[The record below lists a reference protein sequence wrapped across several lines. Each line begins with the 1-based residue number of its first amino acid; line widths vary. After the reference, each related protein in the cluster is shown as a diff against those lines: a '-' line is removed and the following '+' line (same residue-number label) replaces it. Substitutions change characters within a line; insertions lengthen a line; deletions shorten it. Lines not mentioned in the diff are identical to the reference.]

1 MDLMIEDFLI
11 SDEALGKMRDEEV
24 LSEYFEEGKP
34 LQELFGFS
42 NAVTA
47 EFYGIA
53 NQFLEDERYEDAVK
67 AFVFLTTIN
76 PYISEF
82 WSGLGLAKQKC
93 NLFDEALFAHSV
105 AFRLEGR
112 DILPYILAVH
122 CCVDAGE
129 FDRALEIIDEAEAYA
144 KEHKDQ
150 ADIEKFKQD
159 AKAAREFVHLQRAGG
174 KK

>member
-1 MDLMIEDFLI
+1 MELTIKDFLI
-11 SDEALGKMRDEEV
+11 SDEALKKMRDEDV
-24 LSEYFEEGKP
+24 LFEYFEEGKP

-42 NAVTA
+42 NDATA
-47 EFYGIA
+47 EFYWIA
-53 NQFLEDERYEDAVK
+53 KQFLEDERYEDAVK

-112 DILPYILAVH
+112 DISPYILAVH
-122 CCVDAGE
+122 CCVDAKE

-144 KEHKDQ
+144 EEHRDEAEIDQ
-150 ADIEKFKQD
+150 FKKD
-159 AKAAREFVHLQRAGG
+159 AKVAREFVHLQRAGG